1 MHGTGLEG
9 LITNLVVILTASI
22 LVLFA
27 SHKLR
32 LSSVAALLLTGML
45 IGPSGLELIQRAD
58 VEMLA
63 EIGVALLLFTIGLEV
78 SLVRLRSNL
87 AAFLVGGGFQVGI
100 TLASAALLSFLLGA
114 SSGTAIFLGFLAALS
129 STAVVLKMYADRQEL
144 QTPQGTLAAGIL
156 LFQDFCLAPMI
167 LLVPVL
173 AGGDESNM
181 SGVFARLGLGILLVS
196 LVFLLART
204 MMPRLFDWIVGTRIR
219 EVFVLGALAFCL
231 AMALLTEQL
240 GFSFALGAFLAGLIL
255 SESEYSHQ
263 VFAEI
268 LPFRDLF
275 NSIFF
280 ISVGMLLDLTHFAND
295 WLRILA
301 LGAALVVG
309 KAMIIT
315 LISYFMGY
323 AGRIALLAG
332 LSLAQI
338 GEFSFVL
345 GGLGV
350 QYGLLQETTYQ
361 AVLGAA
367 IVTLLLTPFLIQMAP
382 RIVSHSP
389 TLPLPRFV
397 DRLRLGTGARPV
409 EVQKL
414 KGHVIVVGFGLNGTN
429 VSRVLKETAI
439 PFVTLELS
447 GALVR
452 QGRRDNIPVA
462 FGDATRPE
470 ILTAYGVTRASML
483 VVAISDM
490 AATRQIVR
498 SARNANRDIYILVRT
513 RRVGRVNEL
522 MELGANEII
531 PEEFETSI
539 EIFNRVLERYHV
551 PRNVIDAQERILR
564 DESYEFLRAGGMP
577 RTANK
582 LDRISELLE
591 GALTQTFLVRRDSP
605 AIGRTLRDL
614 DLRKR
619 SGGATV
625 IAVVRK
631 EQPLP
636 NPSPTLEIEVNDTLV
651 LVGNHGSLEA
661 AVALLSV
668 PDKPATDDSNSPEI
682 AT

>member
-1 MHGTGLEG
+1 MHATGLEG

-45 IGPSGLELIQRAD
+45 IGPSGLELIQRND

-63 EIGVALLLFTIGLEV
+63 EIGVVLLLFTIGLEV

-87 AAFLVGGGFQVGI
+87 QAFLVGGGFQVGI
-100 TLASAALLSFLLGA
+100 TLTAAAALSFLLGA
-114 SSGTAIFLGFLAALS
+114 NWGTAVFLGFLAALS

-173 AGGDESNM
+173 AGGDDSNI
-181 SGVFARLGLGILLVS
+181 SGLLARLGLGILLVS
-196 LVFLLART
+196 LVFLVART
-204 MMPRLFDWIVGTRIR
+204 IMPRVFYWIVGTRIR
-219 EVFVLGALAFCL
+219 ETFVLGALAFCL
-231 AMALLTEQL
+231 AMALLTERL

-295 WLRILA
+295 WMRILA
-301 LGAALVVG
+301 LGAVLVVG
-309 KAMIIT
+309 KALIIT
-315 LISYFMGY
+315 LIAYFMGY
-323 AGRIALLAG
+323 AGRIALLVG

-345 GGLGV
+345 GGLGAN
-350 QYGLLQETTYQ
+350 YGLLHVDTYQ
-361 AVLGAA
+361 AILGAA
-367 IVTLLLTPFLIQMAP
+367 IVTLLLTPLLIQLGPSITARTP
-382 RIVSHSP
+382 A
-389 TLPLPRFV
+389 LPLPRFV
-397 DRLRLGTGARPV
+397 DRLRLGSGANSV
-409 EVQKL
+409 ETPKL
-414 KGHVIVVGFGLNGTN
+414 KDHVIVVGFGLNGTN

-439 PFVTLELS
+439 PFVTLELN

-452 QGRRDNIPVA
+452 RGRREDIPVV
-462 FGDATRPE
+462 FGDAARVE
-470 ILTAYGVTRASML
+470 ILTAYGLADASML
-483 VVAISDM
+483 VIAISDII
-490 AATRQIVR
+490 ATRQIVR
-498 SARNANRDIYILVRT
+498 SARRANPDIYILVRT
-513 RRVGRVNEL
+513 RTVGSIEEL
-522 MELGANEII
+522 RKLGANEII

-539 EIFNRVLERYHV
+539 QIFNRVLQRYHV
-551 PRNVIDAQERILR
+551 PRNVIEVQERIIR
-564 DESYEFLRAGGMP
+564 DESYEFLRGGTP
-577 RTANK
+577 KTADK
-582 LDRISELLE
+582 LDRIAELLE
-591 GALTQTFLVRRDSP
+591 GTLTQTYLVRSGSP
-605 AIGRTLRDL
+605 AIGRSLRDL
-614 DLRKR
+614 DLRQR

-631 EQPLP
+631 EQPLA
-636 NPSPTLEIEVNDTLV
+636 NPSPTLEIETNDTLV
-651 LVGNHGSLEA
+651 LVGNHASLDA
-661 AVALLSV
+661 AVDLIKV
-668 PDKPATDDSNSPEI
+668 PEKPAAE
-682 AT
+682 